1 MAADIVS
8 AMVYLE
14 DGLHLVQLRVWV
26 FTSEHLD
33 NQAPD
38 TPNVRLFGIGGL
50 FNDFRRHPE
59 YRAL

>member
-1 MAADIVS
+1 MS
-8 AMVYLE
+8 TMFYLE